1 MKIELT
7 RLYNRMQKLV
17 KGDEGSGVTDVGL
30 VVALVAVGATAGMNS
45 VAGAINTAFTNF
57 ATTLTTLGAVITKHM

>member
-1 MKIELT
+1 MKIKLS
-7 RLYNRMQKLV
+7 RLYSQMQKLM
-17 KGDEGSGVTDVGL
+17 KREEGNGVTDVGL

-57 ATTLTTLGAVITKHM
+57 ASTLTTMGAVITKHM